1 MPGLIELGTEQ
12 ARLLTT
18 IGMASEVRRLEAACA
33 RLQTDTFRV
42 LVIGEFSRG
51 KSMLINA
58 LLGAEILA
66 TSMLRLPVVNL
77 VRGGAERTARAGRP
91 GDLPSAL
98 KEVELDSITRSE
110 EVTQVELTWDA
121 AFLQDGIEIA
131 EYPSMSEAPDGD
143 LFRAAVESADLVVV
157 AVACDSLYSHVE
169 ADIVQSVVHAA
180 GHRKPLF
187 VANFIDRIALKDR
200 EEVKRAARVRLPVNQ
215 DRIFFVSAQDALDG
229 VQEAVDGIAALRDK
243 ILEEARSREG
253 IKTTRLHRLVTD
265 SLDAADARLDAAA
278 ISSGE
283 QKSQAE
289 GEIKMA
295 REAFRKLQDLHTR
308 IQRDLIEF
316 RNGTSD
322 VLRAQVGTFVR
333 GLAIKVDEWGRDYNG
348 PDLAG
353 RLNQKLKD
361 ALSEFESQDFGKYL
375 RTRLQEQEDLLTNG
389 LTSYRRQLSQLYDL
403 LSEDL
408 PDVRMEWNPFGISPN
423 LGNVEVIGRQSS
435 SAPSPG
441 ILDLQSLRSAPVAML
456 TLVGTIVGSIFFVQ
470 HALIVIPAGL
480 AMTAY
485 LVSRQ
490 RRTRAIDNELKA
502 YAAQISE
509 QVGRLE
515 VEVVRRINSEIDNLH
530 TQVTQL
536 LNTITQTAQS
546 AVQARIANRQSG
558 IKGSGEPARASLER
572 IRAALSALN

>member
-1 MPGLIELGTEQ
+1 
-12 ARLLTT
+12 
-18 IGMASEVRRLEAACA
+18 
-33 RLQTDTFRV
+33 
-42 LVIGEFSRG
+42 
-51 KSMLINA
+51 
-58 LLGAEILA
+58 
-66 TSMLRLPVVNL
+66 
-77 VRGGAERTARAGRP
+77 
-91 GDLPSAL
+91 
-98 KEVELDSITRSE
+98 
-110 EVTQVELTWDA
+110 
-121 AFLQDGIEIA
+121 
-131 EYPSMSEAPDGD
+131 
-143 LFRAAVESADLVVV
+143 
-157 AVACDSLYSHVE
+157 
-169 ADIVQSVVHAA
+169 
-180 GHRKPLF
+180 
-187 VANFIDRIALKDR
+187 
-200 EEVKRAARVRLPVNQ
+200 
-215 DRIFFVSAQDALDG
+215 
-229 VQEAVDGIAALRDK
+229 
-243 ILEEARSREG
+243 
-253 IKTTRLHRLVTD
+253 
-265 SLDAADARLDAAA
+265 
-278 ISSGE
+278 
-283 QKSQAE
+283 
-289 GEIKMA
+289 
-295 REAFRKLQDLHTR
+295 
-308 IQRDLIEF
+308 LIEF